1 MKGLLEEE
9 RHAKHLVQQQ
19 VPSLEGKVS
28 SLQRE
33 VDSLQGA
40 LDEKDEAHAIKLT
53 ETMHDLNQQVTEY
66 SILVSQREG
75 ELDALKQDIAVARGD
90 AEATEV
96 QLKLDL
102 KASRDELQAT
112 IEDLRSEL
120 QDVKK
125 QKEIVETKGLEVK
138 AKLEEDLSA
147 IRKEAAESTLE
158 AKERLR
164 DLEEQYRT
172 SKEKHDVTTRQ
183 LEEARSRPAISPAE
197 MAAMEKQ
204 VNEVSCMLEEEQKAR
219 KEEGTNHQKM
229 AEGLQVK
236 ISQLRAD
243 LDENKVSFVAS
254 RSAERRALQ
263 GPGRNPYV
271 TYES

>member
-1 MKGLLEEE
+1 M
-9 RHAKHLVQQQ
+9 
-19 VPSLEGKVS
+19 
-28 SLQRE
+28 
-33 VDSLQGA
+33 DSLQGA

-102 KASRDELQAT
+102 ETSRDELQAT

-138 AKLEEDLSA
+138 AKLEEDLGTT
-147 IRKEAAESTLE
+147 RKVAAESTLE

-197 MAAMEKQ
+197 IAAMEKQ

-229 AEGLQVK
+229 VEGLQVK
-236 ISQLRAD
+236 ITSQLRAD
-243 LDENKVSFVAS
+243 LDGKTKSHSLQVE
-254 RSAERRALQ
+254 ALKDEHFKAQ
-263 GPGRNPYV
+263 DETR